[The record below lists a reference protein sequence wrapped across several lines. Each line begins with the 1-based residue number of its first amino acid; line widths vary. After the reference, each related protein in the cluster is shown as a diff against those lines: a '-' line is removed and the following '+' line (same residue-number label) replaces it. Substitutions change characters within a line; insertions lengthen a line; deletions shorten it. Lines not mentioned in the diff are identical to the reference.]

1 MTASSKTSKTSKT
14 ILLLGSSGFIGQQV
28 RLRLAAAGGLLRLPQ
43 RQQIDF
49 TNLDMSSIA
58 SLLQGVDVII
68 NMVGIMSQNN
78 TLLEQVHHHAPRQ
91 IAALAKQA
99 GVSHWINLSAL
110 GAAASHKVAFVGS
123 KGRGDAALG
132 QLADDNFQVS
142 VVRPS
147 LVFGR
152 GGASCELFIKLAR
165 LPVLAMPKAG
175 GYSIQPVHV
184 DDVAQGLTNLALGS
198 AFNAAATTIPFT
210 GAEVCTV
217 AQYIRMLRQNI
228 YQQRTLTVLS
238 VPMNVAKVGVTILSC
253 CTDNMIS
260 LDSLTLLTEG
270 SIASNQKFTE
280 LLGRSPLGY
289 QSFINR

>member
-1 MTASSKTSKTSKT
+1 MTANNKTSKT

-28 RLRLAAAGGLLRLPQ
+28 RLRLAAAGSLLRLPQ
-43 RQQIDF
+43 HQQIDF
-49 TNLDMSSIA
+49 TNPDMSSIG
-58 SLLQGVDVII
+58 SLLKGVDVVV
-68 NMVGIMSQNN
+68 NMVGIMSQNKA
-78 TLLEQVHHHAPRQ
+78 LLEQVHHHAPRQ
-91 IAALAKQA
+91 IATLAKQT

-123 KGRGDAALG
+123 KGRGDTALH
-132 QLADDNFQVS
+132 QLADDSFRVS

-165 LPVLAMPKAG
+165 FPVLALPKAG
-175 GYSIQPVHV
+175 AYSIQPVHV
-184 DDVAQGLTNLALGS
+184 DDVAQGLSNLALGS
-198 AFNAAATTIPFT
+198 AFNAAVTTIPFT
-210 GAEVCTV
+210 GAAVCTV

-238 VPMNVAKVGVTILSC
+238 VPMSVAKVSATILSC

-270 SIASNQKFTE
+270 SIANNQKFTE

-289 QSFINR
+289 QSFIKR